1 DGGGCEALTIA
12 KDGTGML
19 WIAYMVNGQLLV
31 NHTIG
36 GDDTH
41 WSPAFFL
48 PAPEGNPAKAD
59 DDAEVEW
66 LPGNPGKIGIFWSNQ
81 LTQRD
86 YFAVHVDGTPA
97 EDPSA
102 WKFELA
108 GSGSSIADD
117 HNNMKIAADGRAFTD
132 QSVGTPLMVS
142 GTHPVSPSVGG
153 PGGINNV
160 STTKQVLDP
169 SNGILVIASTS
180 ETNKYWHG
188 WIEYPRP
195 VPVVTIASPAS
206 NTKVRAG
213 APVIFSAT
221 ATSGTDGVIS
231 SALKWISSRDGQ

>member
-1 DGGGCEALTIA
+1 
-12 KDGTGML
+12 
-19 WIAYMVNGQLLV
+19 
-31 NHTIG
+31 
-36 GDDTH
+36 
-41 WSPAFFL
+41 
-48 PAPEGNPAKAD
+48 
-59 DDAEVEW
+59 
-66 LPGNPGKIGIFWSNQ
+66 
-81 LTQRD
+81 
-86 YFAVHVDGTPA
+86 
-97 EDPSA
+97 
-102 WKFELA
+102 
-108 GSGSSIADD
+108 
-117 HNNMKIAADGRAFTD
+117 
-132 QSVGTPLMVS
+132 MVS

-231 SALKWISSRDGQ
+231 SALKWTSSRDGQIGTGAGFTSSSLCGGVHTITATASDPAKLTGSAQVTLAVATGA

>member
-1 DGGGCEALTIA
+1 
-12 KDGTGML
+12 
-19 WIAYMVNGQLLV
+19 
-31 NHTIG
+31 
-36 GDDTH
+36 
-41 WSPAFFL
+41 PAC
-48 PAPEGNPAKAD
+48 
-59 DDAEVEW
+59 
-66 LPGNPGKIGIFWSNQ
+66 
-81 LTQRD
+81 
-86 YFAVHVDGTPA
+86 
-97 EDPSA
+97 
-102 WKFELA
+102 
-108 GSGSSIADD
+108 
-117 HNNMKIAADGRAFTD
+117 
-132 QSVGTPLMVS
+132 
-142 GTHPVSPSVGG
+142 PSVGG

-231 SALKWISSRDGQ
+231 SALKWISSRDGQIGTGAGLTTSSLSAGVHTITASATDSVKLTGSTQITLTVEADAPPVVTITSPNRGDKFRPGQPASFTGTAIDSLDGYPPANIRWTSNLGGPIGTGGPFTRPDPSLGP